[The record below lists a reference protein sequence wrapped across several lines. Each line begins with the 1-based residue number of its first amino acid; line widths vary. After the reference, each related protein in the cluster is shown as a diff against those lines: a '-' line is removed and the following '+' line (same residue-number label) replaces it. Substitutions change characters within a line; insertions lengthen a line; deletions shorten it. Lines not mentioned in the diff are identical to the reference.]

1 MPHPLKRVAREKYLH
16 EEPIAIIKDGA
27 KSLDNEIDNFITLAH
42 FYGSLLV
49 VVVWGHYRS
58 KRWTMQ
64 WKDFDIPVVRRKDS
78 KIT

>member
-1 MPHPLKRVAREKYLH
+1 VAREKYLH

-49 VVVWGHYRS
+49 VVV
-58 KRWTMQ
+58 
-64 WKDFDIPVVRRKDS
+64 
-78 KIT
+78 